1 MATLVPEN
9 LSCIKNCNDLSNFDL
24 SQENLTLLMSLLDE
38 TQGIDDHDHDDERLA
53 SVIRSLEVEINQH
66 TMKGHELFQENNQG
80 VANLEYYNW
89 QPCDQSQNNSKS
101 NNIEL
106 NWMEIEMDIT
116 PKDDM
121 KFLDMETNNQE
132 IDGVSQYCYGVCL
145 EENNNN
151 SFLWEEQ
158 YPHH

>member
-9 LSCIKNCNDLSNFDL
+9 LSCIKTCNDLSNFDL
-24 SQENLTLLMSLLDE
+24 SQENRALLMSLLDE
-38 TQGIDDHDHDDERLA
+38 TQGIDDHDQDDERLT

-80 VANLEYYNW
+80 VANLEYNW

-106 NWMEIEMDIT
+106 NWMDIIT

-121 KFLDMETNNQE
+121 KFLEMEINDDHE
-132 IDGVSQYCYGVCL
+132 VDCVSQYCFGVCL
-145 EENNNN
+145 EEKNNH
-151 SFLWEEQ
+151 SILWEKQ
-158 YPHH
+158 SPHH